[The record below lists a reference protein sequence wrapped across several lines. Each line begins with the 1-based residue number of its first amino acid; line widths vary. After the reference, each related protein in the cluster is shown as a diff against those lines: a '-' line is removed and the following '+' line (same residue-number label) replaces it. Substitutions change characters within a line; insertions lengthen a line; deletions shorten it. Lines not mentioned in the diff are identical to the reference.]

1 MAFLAFSNE
10 YDEFETRIIKFIM
23 MMLPFVLLPI
33 GIKLWLIEMDRPLT
47 DEELMKKIRENS
59 EKEIDYTI
67 LVSSDSKKSVTS
79 SIVRGTVGG
88 VILGPVGMVSG
99 AISGKNKTK
108 TTFSVVYKNGERE
121 VITVDNDSKEFHEY
135 ANHLR

>member
-1 MAFLAFSNE
+1 
-10 YDEFETRIIKFIM
+10 
-23 MMLPFVLLPI
+23 
-33 GIKLWLIEMDRPLT
+33 
-47 DEELMKKIRENS
+47 
-59 EKEIDYTI
+59 
-67 LVSSDSKKSVTS
+67 
-79 SIVRGTVGG
+79 
-88 VILGPVGMVSG
+88 MVSG